1 MVLSVFYFI
10 VWLSKMKK
18 ILYIVGLGGIGYA
31 IYSYITKQV
40 ALALDWDYKIK
51 SVRVNELTKDG
62 VNFDLILSILNK
74 SSFSLEVKNYD
85 IDVYYADVLIGK
97 AKNNIPLQVAGDTWF
112 DVPVRANVSFK
123 GKQGVL
129 KNLGITL
136 IGAKPLL
143 VDLKGEMNVVVG
155 KLPKQIL
162 LNVKDVEISENLSED
177 VGLQK
182 PVSEVTKFLDK
193 LGIKI

>member
-1 MVLSVFYFI
+1 
-10 VWLSKMKK
+10 MKK

-31 IYSYITKQV
+31 LYSYITKQV

-97 AKNNIPLQVAGDTWF
+97 AKNNVPLVVAGDTWF

-136 IGAKPLL
+136 LGAKPLL

-182 PVSEVTKFLDK
+182 PISEVTKFLDK

>member
-1 MVLSVFYFI
+1 
-10 VWLSKMKK
+10 MKK

-31 IYSYITKQV
+31 LYSYITKQV
-40 ALALDWDYKIK
+40 ALAFDWDYKIK
-51 SVRVNELTKDG
+51 DAKVNELTKDG

-97 AKNNIPLQVAGDTWF
+97 AKNEVPLVVEGDTWF
-112 DVPVRANVSFK
+112 DVPVKANVSFK
-123 GKQGVL
+123 GKKDVL

-136 IGAKPLL
+136 LGAKPLL
-143 VDLKGEMNVVVG
+143 IDLKGEMNVVVG
-155 KLPKQIL
+155 KLTKQIL
-162 LNVKDVEISENLSED
+162 FDVKDVEVSENLSED

-182 PVSEVTKFLDK
+182 PVSEVSKFLDK